1 MLPVCHL
8 KVANVLLLVLQEA
21 EAKTELDMQ
30 EIHWKMSARETEEEL
45 EKVRRAVWP
54 QCRADSVQV
63 RGKERQA
70 AGLAES
76 QTAAQC

>member
-1 MLPVCHL
+1 
-8 KVANVLLLVLQEA
+8 
-21 EAKTELDMQ
+21 MQ
-30 EIHWKMSARETEEEL
+30 EIPWKMSARETEEEL

-54 QCRADSVQV
+54 QCRADSVQA